1 MVFFY
6 CLFFAG
12 GAAYFKGM
20 MAARSW
26 WVLLF
31 LFPLLYTSR
40 SLNAE
45 LWSNFS
51 RSFFFFLILFSLD
64 RPGIP
69 LSWTVLSLLFRA
81 FVNDADFGFT
91 IIIFRFRL
99 ATFFPF
105 PCLSSTSSMPHIC
118 PSPRF
123 ASFLFVA
130 TTSIPSR

>member
-51 RSFFFFLILFSLD
+51 RSFFFF
-64 RPGIP
+64 
-69 LSWTVLSLLFRA
+69 
-81 FVNDADFGFT
+81 
-91 IIIFRFRL
+91 
-99 ATFFPF
+99 
-105 PCLSSTSSMPHIC
+105 
-118 PSPRF
+118 
-123 ASFLFVA
+123 
-130 TTSIPSR
+130 